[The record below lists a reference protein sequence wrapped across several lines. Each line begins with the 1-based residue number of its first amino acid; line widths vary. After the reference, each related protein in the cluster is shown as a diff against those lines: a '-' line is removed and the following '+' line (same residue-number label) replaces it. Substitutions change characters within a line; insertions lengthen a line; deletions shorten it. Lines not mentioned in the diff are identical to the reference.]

1 MGATRVPRGSGL
13 TAAVAVATPV
23 HVTRARPGDY
33 VTDGTTL
40 AEVTGI
46 DSVGRYELE
55 DARDGRTFRVT
66 KGAIVHWTVVPRG

>member
-1 MGATRVPRGSGL
+1 L
-13 TAAVAVATPV
+13 TAAVVATQ
-23 HVTRARPGDY
+23 VTTRPRPDDY

-40 AEVTGI
+40 AEVIGI

-55 DARDGRTFRVT
+55 DAKDGRTFRVT